1 MIRSGPGAGLSFAIP
16 INKAKDI
23 ASQLIKNGKVIH
35 PMIGINLIDETYFET
50 NKSIVKVGYV
60 VPNSPA
66 EKSGIFIN
74 DVILKVGQKDINN
87 SSDVINE
94 ISKNGINK
102 FINITLKRKNKIIK
116 LKVKPTD
123 INNLSKK

>member
-1 MIRSGPGAGLSFAIP
+1 
-16 INKAKDI
+16 
-23 ASQLIKNGKVIH
+23 
-35 PMIGINLIDETYFET
+35 MIGITLVDENYFET
-50 NKSIVKVGYV
+50 DKNIVKVGYV

-74 DVILKVGQKDINN
+74 DIVINVGGKNINN
-87 SSDVINE
+87 SSEVTNE

-116 LKVKPTD
+116 LQVKPIDITD
-123 INNLSKK
+123 LSK

>member
-1 MIRSGPGAGLSFAIP
+1 
-16 INKAKDI
+16 
-23 ASQLIKNGKVIH
+23 
-35 PMIGINLIDETYFET
+35 MIGINLIDETYFES

-74 DVILKVGQKDINN
+74 DMILKVGKKDINS

-102 FINITLKRKNKIIK
+102 PINIVLKRKNKTIQ
-116 LKVKPTD
+116 LKVTPTD
-123 INNLSKK
+123 IRNLSNK